1 MNNLI
6 KIKRLVLLFV
16 TPFLLF
22 SCDDN
27 DNSTTDTSIAGIAS
41 RNSDLSSLVTA
52 LTKTGLTTT
61 LSDPGSFTVFAPTN
75 AAFNTFLSEN
85 GYANLDAVP
94 VNALKEIL
102 LNHVISGSFQSSTL
116 TTGYVKTLAKGSAST
131 TNTLSMY
138 INTSSGVKINGVAT
152 VSSANILANNGV
164 IHVVDKVIGLPT
176 IVTHATANP
185 NFSSLVNA
193 LTAEGQPDFV
203 DTLSGNGTFTVFA
216 PTNAA
221 FTSLDNELAPGGVA
235 GVSSENLTKVLQYHV
250 VNGAN
255 VTSSSLTN
263 GQVVNTLVNQSF
275 TVNLTPARITDV
287 NARVSNITA
296 VDVQC
301 SNGIIHVLDKVL
313 LPSFE

>member
-1 MNNLI
+1 MDNLI

-221 FTSLDNELAPGGVA
+221 FTSLNSELAPGGVA

-275 TVNLTPARITDV
+275 TINLTPARITDV